1 MKLIIKTI
9 VESPALLTALTFV
22 VVVLLVWAWQITCTV
37 LSYIENWGKNNDP
50 E

>member
-22 VVVLLVWAWQITCTV
+22 VISLLVWAWQITCIV
-37 LSYIENWGKNNDP
+37 LSYIEDWSKNNDP